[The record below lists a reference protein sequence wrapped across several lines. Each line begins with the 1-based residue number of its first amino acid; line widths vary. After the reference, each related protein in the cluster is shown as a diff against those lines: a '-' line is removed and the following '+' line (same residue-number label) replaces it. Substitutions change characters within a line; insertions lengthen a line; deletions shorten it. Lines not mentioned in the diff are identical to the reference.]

1 MENKEKVII
10 WGDVVSIKDLLI
22 SILIT
27 LVTTMGLY
35 FFAKVYK
42 PSYVL
47 FFGLAG
53 AVAGFIISS
62 IIFTPKRVV
71 EEEEWI

>member
-1 MENKEKVII
+1 MKNEEKITI

-27 LVTTMGLY
+27 LVSTMGLY
-35 FFAKVYK
+35 FYASIYK

-47 FFGLAG
+47 FFGLGG
-53 AVAGFIISS
+53 AILGFIISS
-62 IIFTPKRVV
+62 FIFTPKRIV
-71 EEEEWI
+71 EEE